1 MGLLLEL
8 LELDPVPARSIPGAP
23 GQHDQDD
30 EDDSVGD
37 DDSAK
42 EAALAV
48 GDVAGVVREPLCGET
63 EKDDLQTEQSLLD
76 VEEWTYLP
84 SWFVVNDTASEGDD
98 DDGDFQNYRHGI

>member
-1 MGLLLEL
+1 MEL

-30 EDDSVGD
+30 QDHSVGD
-37 DDSAK
+37 DHSAQQ
-42 EAALAV
+42 AALAV
-48 GDVAGVVREPLCGET
+48 GDVAGVVREPLCGEA
-63 EKDDLQTEQSLLD
+63 EEDDLQTEQSLLD

-98 DDGDFQNYRHGI
+98 DDGGFQNYRHGI